1 MRGKITGWFY
11 LSIWLLGTCFFSLLN
26 LVIHGF
32 LKQNQKDLEKSKE
45 RNKRKRSVWYGV
57 IGGSGGFV
65 AILCGHYAGTSKEE
79 GILTFLFLGVLTVT
93 AAVDQETM
101 EIPDSLPITVLIL
114 SAISVLLEPEGLLQ
128 MPLASRIIGFFSAS
142 VPMLLLALAI
152 PGAFGGGDIKLMAAC
167 GAFLGWKRN
176 LLALFF
182 AVLGGG
188 VWGIWLLLKKKA
200 TRTDAFAFGPFLCTG
215 MAISLFWGER
225 LLLWYLK
232 ELWSVAF

>member
-152 PGAFGGGDIKLMAAC
+152 PGAFGGGDIKLTAAS
-167 GAFLGWKRN
+167 GWLLGWQVMLPAAAIGILSGGSYCIRVLPKSMTDGYGAWWRVGDTAVSENQRN
-176 LLALFF
+176 LDAYPDHLAHE
-182 AVLGGG
+182 
-188 VWGIWLLLKKKA
+188 K
-200 TRTDAFAFGPFLCTG
+200 DA
-215 MAISLFWGER
+215 R
-225 LLLWYLK
+225 KY
-232 ELWSVAF
+232 

>member
-1 MRGKITGWFY
+1 M
-11 LSIWLLGTCFFSLLN
+11 SL
-26 LVIHGF
+26 
-32 LKQNQKDLEKSKE
+32 
-45 RNKRKRSVWYGV
+45 Y
-57 IGGSGGFV
+57 
-65 AILCGHYAGTSKEE
+65 
-79 GILTFLFLGVLTVT
+79 
-93 AAVDQETM
+93 
-101 EIPDSLPITVLIL
+101 PLIL